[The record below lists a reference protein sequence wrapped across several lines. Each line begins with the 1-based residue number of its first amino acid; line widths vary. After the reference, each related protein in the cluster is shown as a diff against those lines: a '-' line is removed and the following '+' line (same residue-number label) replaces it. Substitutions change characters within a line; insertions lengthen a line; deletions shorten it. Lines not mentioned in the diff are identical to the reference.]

1 MEGSIIKKP
10 GANHGTKTVKEKAVS
25 GKSVNIRQLA
35 AHLGLSP
42 TTVSRVMNDSGA
54 TNRIA
59 VETQQRVLKAAA
71 SLNYAPNAFARG
83 LRKKQSFTV
92 GIMMP
97 EISERYAASVL
108 AGIGDSLL
116 QENFFYF
123 VLSHRHRAELLQSYP
138 RLLLSRGVEGIIA
151 LDTSLLEQLPVP
163 IVAVSASSP
172 INGKAMIELDHESLY
187 EIGRTAANT
196 LLRQIRTRSS

>member
-1 MEGSIIKKP
+1 MEGSSIKKA
-10 GANHGTKTVKEKAVS
+10 GTAQGTKTAREKAVS
-25 GKSVNIRQLA
+25 GRSVNIRQLA

-54 TNRIA
+54 ENRIA
-59 VETQQRVLKAAA
+59 LDTQQRVLKAAA

-83 LRKKQSFTV
+83 LRNKKSFTV
-92 GIMMP
+92 GVMIP
-97 EISERYAASVL
+97 EISEKCVATVL
-108 AGIGDSLL
+108 AGIGDALL

-151 LDTSLLEQLPVP
+151 VDTQVLEQLPVP
-163 IVAVSASSP
+163 IVAVSGSSP
-172 INGKAMIELDHESLY
+172 VNGMAMIELDHESLY
-187 EIGRTAANT
+187 DIGRTAANT
-196 LLRQIRTRSS
+196 LLQQIRTPSC

>member
-1 MEGSIIKKP
+1 
-10 GANHGTKTVKEKAVS
+10 
-25 GKSVNIRQLA
+25 VNIRQLA

-42 TTVSRVMNDSGA
+42 TTVSRVINDSGA
-54 TNRIA
+54 ENRIA
-59 VETQQRVLKAAA
+59 VHTQQRVLKAAA

-83 LRKKQSFTV
+83 LRKKRSFTV
-92 GIMMP
+92 GIMIP

-123 VLSHRHRAELLQSYP
+123 VLCHRYRAELLQSYLH
-138 RLLLSRGVEGIIA
+138 LLLSRGVEGIIA
-151 LDTSLLEQLPVP
+151 VDTQVLEQLPVP
-163 IVAVSASSP
+163 IVAVSESSHA
-172 INGKAMIELDHESLY
+172 NGMAMIELDHESLY

-196 LLRQIRTRSS
+196 LLRQVRTPRADQDSISMRL

>member
-1 MEGSIIKKP
+1 MARG
-10 GANHGTKTVKEKAVS
+10 KAVS
-25 GKSVNIRQLA
+25 GRSVNIRQLA

-42 TTVSRVMNDSGA
+42 TTVSRVMNDAASA
-54 TNRIA
+54 NRIA
-59 VETQQRVLKAAA
+59 SDTQQRVLKAAA

-92 GIMMP
+92 GIMIP
-97 EISERYAASVL
+97 EISERYAASLL

-138 RLLLSRGVEGIIA
+138 RLLLSRGVEGILA
-151 LDTSLLEQLPVP
+151 VDTHVLDRLPVP
-163 IVAVSASSP
+163 IVALSGSGLVS
-172 INGKAMIELDHESLY
+172 GMAMKELDHESLY
-187 EIGRTAANT
+187 EIGRTAAGT
-196 LLRQIRTRSS
+196 LLRQIRVHAKLITGNHTNLPSRDK